1 MSITYT
7 IKETTTPRSEGP
19 DLSSLVAELH
29 AFSIEDDL
37 SDTILAMETE
47 YLENYNKKA
56 VSKIAEYYDISI
68 KKSSKSEIVTLL
80 VAFEIDPE
88 NETIVQKRREVWNA
102 FNTLRNDVK
111 MKKYLLGDVI

>member
-7 IKETTTPRSEGP
+7 IRETTSPQSKEP

-29 AFSIEDDL
+29 AFSIEEDL

-56 VSKIAEYYDISI
+56 VSKIAEYYDISS
-68 KKSSKSEIVTLL
+68 KKSSKAEIVTIV

-88 NETIVQKRREVWNA
+88 NESIVRKRHKVWDA
-102 FNTLRNDVK
+102 FTTLRNDSK